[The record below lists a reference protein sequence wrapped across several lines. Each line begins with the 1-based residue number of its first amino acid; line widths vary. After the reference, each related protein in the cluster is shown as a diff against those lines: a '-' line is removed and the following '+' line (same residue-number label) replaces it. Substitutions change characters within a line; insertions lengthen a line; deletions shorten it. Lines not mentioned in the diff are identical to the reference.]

1 MNTVLTVS
9 VTVIAVVSVLSLIF
23 SIPVYFRFRRTVREI
38 EKLVDAVRAQVA
50 PISRDIGLLSR
61 DVRDMVQSIHRQVG
75 RVEDGVEIAH
85 SMASRAKEFQGE
97 IERKLEEPLLEL
109 ASVLGGIKAG
119 IEAAVRIFR
128 RQGT

>member
-9 VTVIAVVSVLSLIF
+9 VTVIAVISVLSLIF

-38 EKLVDAVRAQVA
+38 EKLIDAIRIQVA

-75 RVEDGVEIAH
+75 RVEDGVEIVH
-85 SMASRAKEFQGE
+85 NMAYRAKEFQGE
-97 IERKLEEPLLEL
+97 IERRLEEPLLEL

-119 IEAAVRIFR
+119 IEAVVRIFR
-128 RQGT
+128 R